1 MYVCI
6 WKAPAT
12 LRVGGAEA
20 VVVAVASLVAVVACR
35 GCSCLEAYLRVTDE
49 KRLR

>member
-6 WKAPAT
+6 WNAPAT
-12 LRVGGAEA
+12 LRVGGDE
-20 VVVAVASLVAVVACR
+20 VAVASLVATVACR
-35 GCSCLEAYLRVTDE
+35 GCSCLEAYRRVADE

>member
-1 MYVCI
+1 LYVCI

-12 LRVGGAEA
+12 LRVGAD
-20 VVVAVASLVAVVACR
+20 VVVVDVASLVAMVACR
-35 GCSCLEAYLRVTDE
+35 GCSCLEAYRRVTDE